1 MRTRT
6 CPRFCIDAKGQ
17 LIYETCID
25 RHARIQRVEGI
36 ERELREKRRGKKKK
50 EKNEKIGNEKLI
62 LLRFER
68 IRKINDNTIERRLD
82 RYFSRNLSKN
92 SIYLV
97 ISSG

>member
-1 MRTRT
+1 MKPVSIVTLV
-6 CPRFCIDAKGQ
+6 FN
-17 LIYETCID
+17 ES
-25 RHARIQRVEGI
+25 VEGI
-36 ERELREKRRGKKKK
+36 ERELREKRRGK
-50 EKNEKIGNEKLI
+50 KNEKIGNEKLI

>member
-1 MRTRT
+1 MKPVSIVTLV
-6 CPRFCIDAKGQ
+6 FNESI
-17 LIYETCID
+17 
-25 RHARIQRVEGI
+25 EGI
-36 ERELREKRRGKKKK
+36 ERELREKRRGKKK
-50 EKNEKIGNEKLI
+50 ERNEKIGNEKLI

>member
-1 MRTRT
+1 M
-6 CPRFCIDAKGQ
+6 CPRSCTSIDAKGQ

-25 RHARIQRVEGI
+25 RRARIQRGYSVGI
-36 ERELREKRRGKKKK
+36 ERELRGKKK
-50 EKNEKIGNEKLI
+50 EKTRKRKIDLASLSKEFEKING
-62 LLRFER
+62 
-68 IRKINDNTIERRLD
+68 NTIERRPD

>member
-36 ERELREKRRGKKKK
+36 ERELREKRRGK
-50 EKNEKIGNEKLI
+50 KNEKIGNEKLI

>member
-1 MRTRT
+1 MKPVSIVTLV
-6 CPRFCIDAKGQ
+6 FNESI
-17 LIYETCID
+17 
-25 RHARIQRVEGI
+25 EGI
-36 ERELREKRRGKKKK
+36 ERELREKRRGKKK
-50 EKNEKIGNEKLI
+50 ERNEKIGNEKLI

-82 RYFSRNLSKN
+82 RYFFRNLSKN

>member
-1 MRTRT
+1 MKPVSIVTLV
-6 CPRFCIDAKGQ
+6 FN
-17 LIYETCID
+17 ES
-25 RHARIQRVEGI
+25 VEGI
-36 ERELREKRRGKKKK
+36 ERELREKRRGKKK
-50 EKNEKIGNEKLI
+50 ERNEKIGNEKLI

-82 RYFSRNLSKN
+82 RYFFRNLSKN

>member
-1 MRTRT
+1 MKPVSIVTLV
-6 CPRFCIDAKGQ
+6 FNESI
-17 LIYETCID
+17 
-25 RHARIQRVEGI
+25 EGI
-36 ERELREKRRGKKKK
+36 ERELREKRRGKKK
-50 EKNEKIGNEKLI
+50 ERNEKIGNEKLI

-82 RYFSRNLSKN
+82 RYFFRNLLKN